1 MKTNKLDW
9 DVIYVPVQLEGNA
22 MSEFQMV
29 MLCIIGIATVSLV
42 HSIYLMIKLNQ
53 LENKK
58 TELDKTIQSL
68 QRDKN
73 FYCNKVTHF
82 DDERTISAIE
92 QEIEGLQGKN
102 YAKYIAIKKLI
113 NQR

>member
-82 DDERTISAIE
+82 DNEHTINAIE
-92 QEIEGLQGKN
+92 QEIEGLQGTN
-102 YAKYIAIKKLI
+102 YAKYIEIKKLI